1 MVRLVATTITLILVM
16 ALIKARL
23 LRVIIRRDY

>member
-16 ALIKARL
+16 ALIKAQS
-23 LRVIIRRDY
+23 LRAANKA

>member
-23 LRVIIRRDY
+23 LRVIVRRDC

>member
-16 ALIKARL
+16 ALIKAQSL
-23 LRVIIRRDY
+23 SAIAESS